1 MLDYRKKRASCS
13 FENHY
18 AHDCTTML
26 YYDRPLTHRA
36 SPSSYLVM
44 AAFRNAV
51 RHEDTPRVLPALL
64 PFAFLFLLPA
74 RPFSISLALLLL
86 FLSPS
91 LFFHGSSAGLS
102 FFFSLSHARS
112 RIHYAFPPSSTLG
125 STRRLQTGVGSR
137 ELFVASARKERFRPS
152 HFYDATIPSPP
163 YGTRHYYECRLAIS
177 LCLFSMRTRT

>member
-1 MLDYRKKRASCS
+1 MR
-13 FENHY
+13 
-18 AHDCTTML
+18 
-26 YYDRPLTHRA
+26 THRA
-36 SPSSYLVM
+36 FYRRCS
-44 AAFRNAV
+44 
-51 RHEDTPRVLPALL
+51 
-64 PFAFLFLLPA
+64 
-74 RPFSISLALLLL
+74 LLL
-86 FLSPS
+86 FSFSFLRALSLFLSRSFSSFSLPPS
-91 LFFHGSSAGLS
+91 YFFHGSSAGLS

-125 STRRLQTGVGSR
+125 PTRRLQAGVGSR